1 MIKSEYLSM
10 TVKSACKSLLVA
22 HYHHDPERKLELRGV
37 LTLAQAK
44 LREQVAR
51 LKRARS
57 VALAGRI
64 TACVQD
70 VAMID
75 NALNRTRA

>member
-1 MIKSEYLSM
+1 MNVKPEYLQM

-22 HYHHDPERKLELRGV
+22 HFHHNDDRKLELRGV

-44 LREQVAR
+44 LREQVAK

-57 VALAGRI
+57 VALAQRI
-64 TACVQD
+64 AECAND
-70 VAMID
+70 AAMID
-75 NALNRTRA
+75 SALLRTR